1 MKKIAILLIVVVL
14 YSICLQANAQSE
26 KRLSIRIFST
36 NNITQADVVASFG
49 SYVLDDKT
57 QIKKQDKV
65 NLAVDNGKVKVSI
78 GDKVLYSKDS
88 VRLSSQDL
96 KCFLQI
102 IPANA
107 KMRRYDNDLIVK
119 LSKDKKTL
127 LLLKELAFLQCK
139 MRGKICEV
147 L

>member
-26 KRLSIRIFST
+26 KRLRIRIFST
-36 NNITQADVVASFG
+36 NNITQADIVASFG
-49 SYVLDDKT
+49 SYVLDDKS

-96 KCFLQI
+96 KCCLQI

-107 KMRRYDNDLIVK
+107 KMI
-119 LSKDKKTL
+119 
-127 LLLKELAFLQCK
+127 
-139 MRGKICEV
+139 MI
-147 L
+147 